1 MIICE
6 LLFYVV
12 KKRIRAF
19 YLGLNWQIRNF
30 GLFYVLESKYRSMN
44 HKLILFIVFL
54 GSLFSSCG
62 TVKQQKP
69 TKTDKDLKILSY
81 NIGNARGMDD
91 VTDFDRI
98 ASIINRINPDCVAIQ
113 ELDSATQR
121 SNGLVVLDEIAKRT
135 NRIASYNASIDYQGG
150 KYGIG
155 ILTKE
160 KPIKTKSVALPGSEE
175 KRSLL
180 IVEMDG
186 YVLCCTHWSLRQPDR
201 MASVA
206 IIDKAVAEFSSKPVF
221 LAGDLNAEFDSSEIK
236 LLSENWQAVNDI
248 SAPTIPS
255 NKPNKCI
262 DYIFARKNPL
272 FQIDVT
278 KTKVEQEPLA
288 SDHLPVWV
296 SVRISTK

>member
-1 MIICE
+1 
-6 LLFYVV
+6 
-12 KKRIRAF
+12 
-19 YLGLNWQIRNF
+19 
-30 GLFYVLESKYRSMN
+30 MN
-44 HKLILFIVFL
+44 HKLILFVVFL

-81 NIGNARGMDD
+81 NIRNARGMDD

-121 SNGLVVLDEIAKRT
+121 SNGLVVLDEIAKHT
-135 NRIASYNASIDYQGG
+135 TMFATYNASIDYQGG

-160 KPIKTKSVALPGSEE
+160 KPIKTKSVPLPGSEE

-180 IVEMDG
+180 IMEMND

-206 IIDKAVAEFSSKPVF
+206 IIDKAVVEFSSKPVF
-221 LAGDLNAEFDSSEIK
+221 LAGDLNAESDSSEIK

-255 NKPNKCI
+255 DKPNKCI

-272 FQIDVT
+272 FQIDVIE
-278 KTKVEQEPLA
+278 TKVEQEPLA

-296 SVRISTK
+296 SIRVSTK